1 MSNKNEFYK
10 QYTSEQVV
18 AGYWR
23 DARGTLVP
31 ESMIREIDRA
41 REQVVAEII
50 EYAKTLNKELRVFK
64 ACALGDIE
72 AFIELSAEQYNV
84 NVGGTRGNVALFSF
98 DGRYKIQRA
107 VYDCVAPDERV
118 LAAKQLIIDCVNSWA
133 ENARPELKA
142 VVSRAF
148 ATDKNGS
155 LRLGRL
161 LELRRLD
168 IQDERW
174 RRAMD
179 ALDESLQVVG
189 NRTYIRIYER
199 VGDSDEYRPL
209 SLGVSGV

>member
-1 MSNKNEFYK
+1 MNNENEFYK

-23 DARGTLVP
+23 DARGALVP
-31 ESMIREIDRA
+31 ESMIREIDRE

-50 EYAKTLNKELRVFK
+50 EHAKILNRELSLFK
-64 ACALGDIE
+64 GKALGDIE

-84 NVGGTRGNVALFSF
+84 HVGGTRGNVALFSF

-133 ENARPELKA
+133 ENARPELKT

-174 RRAMD
+174 RRAMG

-189 NRTYIRIYER
+189 NRTYVRIYER